1 MLLGI
6 AMAIPGAY
14 MGIAGGWPPGYLLLL
29 LGALIIGAALLTPA
43 KRFEARGL
51 DLESHGQARMFS
63 RIPGYRIRFYALLLG
78 LFCLGAFYAT
88 AVDLY
93 GGWTNGQ
100 LQVFRGP
107 KGHRVSETVFYE
119 HEPWRFSIAVMTDM
133 LALLFSGTG
142 LVFMARCLVLG
153 KRAFKR

>member
-6 AMAIPGAY
+6 AIAIPGAY
-14 MGIAGGWPPGYLLLL
+14 MGIAGGWPPGYLMLVMGMLL
-29 LGALIIGAALLTPA
+29 LGSALLTQA
-43 KRFEARGL
+43 QRFEARDL

-63 RIPGYRIRFYALLLG
+63 GIPGYRIRFYALLFG
-78 LFCLGAFYAT
+78 LFCLGAFYAIS
-88 AVDLY
+88 VDLY

-119 HEPWRFSIAVMTDM
+119 HEPWRFSIAVMKDM
-133 LALLFSGTG
+133 LSLLFFGAG
-142 LVFMARCLVLG
+142 LVFMVRCLVLG